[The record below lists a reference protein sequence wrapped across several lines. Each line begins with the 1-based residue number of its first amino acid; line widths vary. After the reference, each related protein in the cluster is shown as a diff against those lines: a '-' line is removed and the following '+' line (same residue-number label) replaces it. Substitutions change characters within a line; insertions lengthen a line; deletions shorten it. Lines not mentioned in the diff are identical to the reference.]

1 MDLNHFFLMKTDI
14 FKLGSLLVL
23 LTIVF
28 SSCKKE
34 FQDVKPEQTSG
45 KIKSMSEMNV
55 PSGFNWKTTQSVG
68 LELTVS
74 SRSSLVV
81 KSSTGVIYN
90 KALIQPSDTYK
101 ANIAIQIYEKELNIV
116 INGVSHVLQINNN
129 KIIHSF

>member
-1 MDLNHFFLMKTDI
+1 
-14 FKLGSLLVL
+14 
-23 LTIVF
+23 
-28 SSCKKE
+28 
-34 FQDVKPEQTSG
+34 
-45 KIKSMSEMNV
+45 MNA
-55 PSGFNWKTTQSVG
+55 PSGFNWKTTQNIG

-81 KSSTGVIYN
+81 KSTTGVIYH

-101 ANIAIQIYEKELNIV
+101 ASIAIQVYEKELNII

>member
-1 MDLNHFFLMKTDI
+1 MKTDI
-14 FKLGSLLVL
+14 IKLGSLLVL

-28 SSCKKE
+28 SGCKKE
-34 FQDVKPEQTSG
+34 FQDVKPDQTSG

-55 PSGFNWKTTQSVG
+55 PSGFNWKTTQNIG

-81 KSSTGVIYN
+81 KSTTGVIYH

-101 ANIAIQIYEKELNIV
+101 ASIAIQVYEKELNII